1 MTEPEQRRLYPIK
14 TQPTKHRSDINLQPF
29 GPSPCPA
36 IYPLETTHCDSFAQS
51 VGDKLLAESGDA
63 PSRLRREPVL
73 SMIEGLSRTAA
84 MERGSGHA

>member
-14 TQPTKHRSDINLQPF
+14 TQPTKHRSDTNSQAF
-29 GPSPCPA
+29 GPNPRST
-36 IYPLETTHCDSFAQS
+36 IRLLETTHCDLFDQS

-63 PSRLRREPVL
+63 PSRLRRE
-73 SMIEGLSRTAA
+73 LSRTAA